1 MADKGK
7 RLSVSTWSLH
17 RQLGPSWWDSP
28 QQPEKTYGEPWGPGE
43 LTLLELPARLAD
55 FGVHTLEICHF
66 HLPRLDDAYLEQLRE
81 SLDAAGVSLFSLLI
95 DDGDIT
101 NPQHQARDMAWI
113 EGWLAIAGRLGADCA
128 RVIAGKTLDDGAVER
143 SRAALASLAGTAEKH
158 NVRLMTENWFA
169 VTDTPEQVCSLLEPL
184 REQVGLCVDFGN
196 WKGAGKYDGFRAGDD
211 LRRIHARQVQLH
223 RAAAGRRRRLRL
235 VACRFATQA
244 TSPAPTRSSTTA
256 RTPTNGPACASRP
269 TWCRPG
275 WPEAVL
281 TVT

>member
-1 MADKGK
+1 MANNGR

-28 QQPEKTYGEPWGPGE
+28 QQPEKTYGEPWGSGA

-101 NPQHQARDMAWI
+101 CPQHQARDMAWI

-128 RVIAGKTLDDGAVER
+128 RVIAGKTLNDGAVER
-143 SRAALASLAGTAEKH
+143 SRAALASLADTAARH
-158 NVRLMTENWFA
+158 DVRLMTENWFA

-196 WKGAGKYDGFRAGDD
+196 WKGAGKYDGFAQVMTYAESTHAKCSFTEPLQADADDFERCLQICDAGNFSGPYTLIYDGPDD
-211 LRRIHARQVQLH
+211 DEW
-223 RAAAGRRRRLRL
+223 AGLRL
-235 VACRFATQA
+235 EADMV
-244 TSPAPTRSSTTA
+244 SPWLA
-256 RTPTNGPACASRP
+256 
-269 TWCRPG
+269 
-275 WPEAVL
+275 
-281 TVT
+281 

>member
-1 MADKGK
+1 MANNGR

-43 LTLLELPARLAD
+43 LSLLELPARLAD

-66 HLPRLDDAYLEQLRE
+66 HLPRLDDAYLEQVRDA
-81 SLDAAGVSLFSLLI
+81 LDSAGVSLFSLLI

-101 NPQHQARDMAWI
+101 CPQHQARDMAWI
-113 EGWLAIAGRLGADCA
+113 EGWLAVAGRLGADCA

-143 SRAALASLAGTAEKH
+143 SRAALTTLAETAEKH

-196 WKGAGKYDGFRAGDD
+196 WKGADKYEGFAQVMTFAESTHAKCSFTEPLQADADDFTRCLQICNAGNFSGPYTLIYDGPDADEWAG
-211 LRRIHARQVQLH
+211 
-223 RAAAGRRRRLRL
+223 LRL
-235 VACRFATQA
+235 EADMV
-244 TSPAPTRSSTTA
+244 SPWLA
-256 RTPTNGPACASRP
+256 
-269 TWCRPG
+269 
-275 WPEAVL
+275 
-281 TVT
+281 

>member
-1 MADKGK
+1 MADKGR

-28 QQPEKTYGEPWGPGE
+28 QQPEKTYSEPWGPGA

-66 HLPRLDDAYLEQLRE
+66 HLPRLDDAYLEQVRDA
-81 SLDAAGVSLFSLLI
+81 LDSAGVSLFSLLI

-101 NPQHQARDMAWI
+101 CPQHQARDMAWI

-143 SRAALASLAGTAEKH
+143 SRAALAALAETADKH

-184 REQVGLCVDFGN
+184 RDQVGLCVDFGN
-196 WKGAGKYDGFRAGDD
+196 WKGAGKYDDFTQVMSFAESTHAKCSFTEPLQADADDFTRCLQICDAGNFSGPYTLIYDGPD
-211 LRRIHARQVQLH
+211 ADEW
-223 RAAAGRRRRLRL
+223 AGLRL
-235 VACRFATQA
+235 EADMV
-244 TSPAPTRSSTTA
+244 SPWLA
-256 RTPTNGPACASRP
+256 
-269 TWCRPG
+269 
-275 WPEAVL
+275 
-281 TVT
+281 

>member
-1 MADKGK
+1 MADKGR

-28 QQPEKTYGEPWGPGE
+28 QQPEKIYSEPWGPGA

-66 HLPRLDDAYLEQLRE
+66 HLPRLDDAYLEQVRDT
-81 SLDAAGVSLFSLLI
+81 LDSAGVSLFSLLI

-101 NPQHQARDMAWI
+101 CPQHQARDMAWI
-113 EGWLAIAGRLGADCA
+113 EGWLAVAGRLGADCA

-143 SRAALASLAGTAEKH
+143 SRAALTALAETAGKH

-196 WKGAGKYDGFRAGDD
+196 WKGADKYEGFAQVMTFAESTHAKCSFTAPLQANTGDFERCLQVCDAGNFSGPYTLIYDGPDDDEWAG
-211 LRRIHARQVQLH
+211 
-223 RAAAGRRRRLRL
+223 LRL
-235 VACRFATQA
+235 EADMV
-244 TSPAPTRSSTTA
+244 SPWLA
-256 RTPTNGPACASRP
+256 
-269 TWCRPG
+269 
-275 WPEAVL
+275 
-281 TVT
+281 

>member
-1 MADKGK
+1 MADKGR

-28 QQPEKTYGEPWGPGE
+28 QQPEKIYSEPWGPGA
-43 LTLLELPARLAD
+43 LTLLELPARLTD

-66 HLPRLDDAYLEQLRE
+66 HLPRLDDAYLEQVRDA
-81 SLDAAGVSLFSLLI
+81 LDSAGVSLFSLLI

-101 NPQHQARDMAWI
+101 CPQHQARDMAWI
-113 EGWLAIAGRLGADCA
+113 EGWLAVAGRLGADCA

-143 SRAALASLAGTAEKH
+143 SRAALAALAETAGKH

-196 WKGAGKYDGFRAGDD
+196 WKGTGKYEDFAQVMSFAESTHAKCSFTAPLQANTGDFERC
-211 LRRIHARQVQLH
+211 LEIC
-223 RAAAGRRRRLRL
+223 AAGNFSGPYTLIYDGPDDDEWAGLRL
-235 VACRFATQA
+235 
-244 TSPAPTRSSTTA
+244 
-256 RTPTNGPACASRP
+256 
-269 TWCRPG
+269 
-275 WPEAVL
+275 EADMVL
-281 TVT
+281 PWLA

>member
-1 MADKGK
+1 MANNGR

-28 QQPEKTYGEPWGPGE
+28 QQPEKTYGEPWGPGA

-66 HLPRLDDAYLEQLRE
+66 HLQQLDDAYLEQLRE

-101 NPQHQARDMAWI
+101 CPQHQARDMAWI

-143 SRAALASLAGTAEKH
+143 SRAALASLAGTAAQH

-196 WKGAGKYDGFRAGDD
+196 WKGADKYDGFAQVMSFAESTHAKCSFTEPLQADADDFTRCLQICDAGNFSGPYTLIYDGPDD
-211 LRRIHARQVQLH
+211 DEW
-223 RAAAGRRRRLRL
+223 AGLRL
-235 VACRFATQA
+235 EADMV
-244 TSPAPTRSSTTA
+244 SPWLA
-256 RTPTNGPACASRP
+256 
-269 TWCRPG
+269 
-275 WPEAVL
+275 
-281 TVT
+281 